1 MDTQQQQAPAWA
13 GYEDAFVL
21 DMLAT
26 PGPFNVDGIYD
37 APLSPA
43 MIANAAR
50 SGITAVNATLSHI
63 NHKFP
68 AFEDAVR
75 NFAYWEREC
84 AAHPDLLMKIGRVA
98 DIKEA
103 KRTRR
108 LGIIPGFQDG
118 TAFDDRADRVD
129 VFYDLG
135 LRICQFTYNGRN
147 LLGDGCVEPAD
158 AGLSRFGHACIERMN
173 ARGILVDLS
182 HVGLRSSWD
191 AVKASKQPVAVTHSG
206 ARAIADHSRN
216 KPDDLLKA
224 VADGGGVV
232 GAYMMVYLREEG
244 QPHLEDFMRH
254 LEHLLRVCGEDH
266 VGIGTDLST
275 TPLDLSEDYRKRWRE
290 GVLLRRRLGI
300 GAKGE
305 SEDVFAYIPEL
316 NSPRRLDLLAAAMAR
331 AGHPDSR
338 IEKVLGGNWMRL
350 LGEVWRA

>member
-1 MDTQQQQAPAWA
+1 MDTVPQSAAWA
-13 GYEDAFVL
+13 GYENAFAL

-37 APLSPA
+37 TPLTA
-43 MIANAAR
+43 EMIANAAR

-63 NHKFP
+63 SHRLP

-75 NFAYWEREC
+75 NFAYWEREI
-84 AAHPDLLMKIGRVA
+84 AAHPDVLMKIRSVA

-108 LGIIPGFQDG
+108 MGIIAGFQDG

-129 VFYDLG
+129 LFYHLG
-135 LRICQFTYNGRN
+135 LRVVQFTYNGRN

-158 AGLSRFGHACIERMN
+158 GGLSRLGHACIERMN
-173 ARGILVDLS
+173 ALGILVDLS
-182 HVGLRSSWD
+182 HVGLKSSWD

-206 ARAIADHSRN
+206 ARAIADHPRN
-216 KPDDLLKA
+216 KPDDLLKV
-224 VADGGGVV
+224 VADRGGVV

-244 QPHLEDFMRH
+244 QPRLDDFMRH

-275 TPLDLSEDYRKRWRE
+275 TPLALTESYRAQWRQS
-290 GVLLRRRLGI
+290 VLLRRQLGI

-305 SEDVFAYIPEL
+305 SEDVYAYIPEL
-316 NSPRRLDLLAAAMAR
+316 NTPRRLDLVAAAMAR

-338 IEKVLGGNWMRL
+338 IAKVIGGNWMRL
-350 LGEVWRA
+350 LGDVWRR